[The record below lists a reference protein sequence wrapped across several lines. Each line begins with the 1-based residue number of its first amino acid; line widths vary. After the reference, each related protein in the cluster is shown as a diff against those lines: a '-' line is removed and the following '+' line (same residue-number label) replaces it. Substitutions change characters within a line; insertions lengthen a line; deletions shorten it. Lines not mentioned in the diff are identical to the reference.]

1 MSRKGGISL
10 DEPVFSEEL
19 GLPQSDFAE
28 MAVLGS
34 VLLEP
39 GLLYEIAQVITAA
52 DFYKDSH
59 RRIYMAMVS
68 LMEDGKDVDLITVA
82 NALKTEGVLDVIGGS
97 AYLTELFDAV
107 PTAAN
112 AVSYAQIIKDK
123 AVKRRIISLS
133 GRISHDAQT
142 EEKTA
147 EELLNEAESEIYQL
161 NQESQPTALKQVG
174 EFVAEAYDLIGKED
188 KGIPTFIA
196 LDQYIGGL
204 KKGEMIIVAAR
215 PGMGKTTICLNI
227 AEKAA
232 TKHNATVAF
241 FTLEMTPVQ
250 VASRMLFAKAKV
262 DQELAKSGK
271 ELSDEDFAKLA
282 EAMQEISRSNLYVD
296 DTSMIS
302 VAEIRGKLKRL
313 KREKGLDLVV
323 IDYIGLMQAS
333 ASQMRESRQQQI
345 SEISRQLKSIAKEME
360 VPVVVISQLNRAS
373 VKSEGKVKEPDLS
386 HLRESGALEQD
397 ADIVIFIHRPYYY
410 DKTEDPFK
418 AKAIVAKNRSGAVGT
433 AILGFLNKFTLF
445 CDMDFDHED
454 PEGEGVPESKEE
466 QKEA

>member
-1 MSRKGGISL
+1 MNVPNEMR
-10 DEPVFSEEL
+10 F
-19 GLPQSDFAE
+19 PQSDSAE

-39 GLLYEIAQVITAA
+39 GLLYEVMQVLKAE

-59 RRIYMAMVS
+59 KRIFRVMVN
-68 LMEDGKDVDLITVA
+68 LQDEDKEIDLVTVA
-82 NALKTEGVLDVIGGS
+82 DALRIEGVLDIVGGIG
-97 AYLTELFDAV
+97 YLTDLCDTV

-112 AVSYAQIIKDK
+112 VMSYARIVRDKSVKRQLISLADKISYDAQADEEPSGAVLDK
-123 AVKRRIISLS
+123 AESL
-133 GRISHDAQT
+133 
-142 EEKTA
+142 
-147 EELLNEAESEIYQL
+147 IYQL
-161 NQESQPTALKQVG
+161 NQDTQPTALKQVG

-188 KGIPTFIA
+188 QGIPTFLA
-196 LDQYIGGL
+196 LDQLIGGL
-204 KKGEMIIVAAR
+204 KKGAMIIVAAR

-227 AEKAA
+227 AERAA
-232 TKHNATVAF
+232 TIHEKTVAF

-262 DQELAKSGK
+262 NQEQTRNGK
-271 ELSDEDFAKLA
+271 ELTDSDFGKLA
-282 EAMQEISRSNLYVD
+282 EAMEEISRSNLYID
-296 DTSMIS
+296 DTSMIT
-302 VAEIRGKLKRL
+302 VAEIRGKLKKL

-323 IDYIGLMQAS
+323 VDYIGLMQPS

-345 SEISRQLKSIAKEME
+345 SEISRQLKSIAKELE
-360 VPVVVISQLNRAS
+360 VPVIVISQLNRAS

-410 DKTEDPFK
+410 DKTENPYL
-418 AKAIVAKNRSGAVGT
+418 AKAVVAKNRSGAVGT
-433 AILGFLNKFTLF
+433 AYLGFLSQFTLF

-454 PEGEGVPESKEE
+454 EEPPAPAEES
-466 QKEA
+466 APANG